1 MRHITFLLL
10 KKWDGRRGLVKIF
23 ALDNALRLLNTG
35 EKEQATGKHILRK
48 KRAGARW
55 RLTVGTTAQVVGG
68 GVEVTLISGR
78 LRDLLQ
84 QKVSHSAVFVCLQ

>member
-1 MRHITFLLL
+1 MRHITCLLL

-35 EKEQATGKHILRK
+35 AKNKHGKHVLGK
-48 KRAGARW
+48 KRAEARW
-55 RLTVGTTAQVVGG
+55 RLTVGTTAQAVGG

-78 LRDLLQ
+78 LRELLQ
-84 QKVSHSAVFVCLQ
+84 QKVSHSVVFVCLQ